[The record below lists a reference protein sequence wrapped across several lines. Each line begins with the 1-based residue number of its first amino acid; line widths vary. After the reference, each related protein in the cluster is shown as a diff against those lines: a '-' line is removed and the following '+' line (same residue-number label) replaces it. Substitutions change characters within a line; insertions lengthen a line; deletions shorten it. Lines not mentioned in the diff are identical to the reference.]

1 MRRFLFVIISL
12 LSFVI
17 VKAQEPNSGVS
28 QQNVFHGEI
37 VSKEGNG
44 GIADGYVLLI
54 LDGKI
59 FKTTVSDKKG
69 HFSMKNVPDGNYIVE
84 VTCLG
89 YLSVSDSLKIKG
101 STCRNFQLT
110 EEAKELGEDEKK
122 HLEKEIQEYTDEF
135 MAEIDMM
142 RERKEKELSEI

>member
-12 LSFVI
+12 LSLVI

-59 FKTTVSDKKG
+59 FKTTASDKKG
-69 HFSMKNVPDGNYIVE
+69 HFSMKNVPDGNYI
-84 VTCLG
+84 
-89 YLSVSDSLKIKG
+89 LKFPTPK
-101 STCRNFQLT
+101 
-110 EEAKELGEDEKK
+110 
-122 HLEKEIQEYTDEF
+122 
-135 MAEIDMM
+135 
-142 RERKEKELSEI
+142 

>member
-12 LSFVI
+12 LSLVI

-28 QQNVFHGEI
+28 LQNVFHGEI

-59 FKTTVSDKKG
+59 F
-69 HFSMKNVPDGNYIVE
+69 
-84 VTCLG
+84 
-89 YLSVSDSLKIKG
+89 
-101 STCRNFQLT
+101 
-110 EEAKELGEDEKK
+110 
-122 HLEKEIQEYTDEF
+122 
-135 MAEIDMM
+135 
-142 RERKEKELSEI
+142 

>member
-12 LSFVI
+12 LSLVI

-54 LDGKI
+54 LYLKPPLLI
-59 FKTTVSDKKG
+59 KKG
-69 HFSMKNVPDGNYIVE
+69 I
-84 VTCLG
+84 
-89 YLSVSDSLKIKG
+89 
-101 STCRNFQLT
+101 FQ
-110 EEAKELGEDEKK
+110 
-122 HLEKEIQEYTDEF
+122 
-135 MAEIDMM
+135 
-142 RERKEKELSEI
+142 

>member
-12 LSFVI
+12 LSLVI

-59 FKTTVSDKKG
+59 FKTTASDKKG

-89 YLSVSDSLKIKG
+89 YQSVSDSLKIKG
-101 STCRNFQLT
+101 ST
-110 EEAKELGEDEKK
+110 
-122 HLEKEIQEYTDEF
+122 
-135 MAEIDMM
+135 
-142 RERKEKELSEI
+142 LS